1 MRSTHRVERFNAG
14 PRTWRAAGSQTRQR
28 LSRGRVAPLGNT
40 PPRTASR
47 GARRRVAVLDTP
59 DRTGRGRLA
68 LPTHFT
74 SQRMAASCLV
84 RAGNSVWPPLHRA
97 PGLRMD
103 GGPKPPTGFFPAG
116 QLGES
121 SAT

>member
-84 RAGNSVWPPLHRA
+84 RAGKLGLAAATPSSRATNGRWPEAADRIFPSWA
-97 PGLRMD
+97 
-103 GGPKPPTGFFPAG
+103 TG
-116 QLGES
+116 
-121 SAT
+121 